1 MIFVTVG
8 THQHPFDRLVKEID
22 KLVGAG
28 VITEKVFMQTGNSDY
43 APKNCEFEK
52 FVGSDKFERLY
63 AEADTIICHAGAGSI
78 INALKNRKHLIIVP
92 RLKKLNEHNDDHQLD
107 LAKAM
112 ELEGKAVCVYDVE
125 NLPDA
130 IKTASNSTTPSM
142 SNVLEKRLGSYLD
155 SLEGEK

>member
-8 THQHPFDRLVKEID
+8 THKHPFDRLVKKID
-22 KLVGAG
+22 SLVGDG
-28 VITEKVFMQTGNSDY
+28 VITDRIFMQTGSSDY

-92 RLKKLNEHNDDHQLD
+92 RLKKFNEHNDDHQLD
-107 LAKAM
+107 LAEAM
-112 ELEGKAVCVYDVE
+112 ESEGKAVCVYDVD

-130 IKTASNSTTPSM
+130 IKKAATSAVPNM
-142 SNVLEKRLGSYLD
+142 SDVLEKRLVEYLG
-155 SLEGEK
+155 SLEGKK